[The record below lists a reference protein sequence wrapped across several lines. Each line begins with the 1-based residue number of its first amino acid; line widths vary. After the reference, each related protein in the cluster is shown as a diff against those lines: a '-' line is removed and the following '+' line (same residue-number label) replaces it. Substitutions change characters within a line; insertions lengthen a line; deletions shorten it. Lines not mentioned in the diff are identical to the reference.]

1 VVLKRDSMSPQE
13 HSPKELTHM
22 TTMTRPAS
30 DIAVGTTAQTRGGG
44 RKALGPVAAVAL
56 AASLAGGIVGVA
68 ATALATQAV
77 FNDQAA
83 EQARLLQFADQL
95 TYALR
100 WDDLQRQMYPNG
112 K

>member
-1 VVLKRDSMSPQE
+1 
-13 HSPKELTHM
+13 
-22 TTMTRPAS
+22 
-30 DIAVGTTAQTRGGG
+30 
-44 RKALGPVAAVAL
+44 
-56 AASLAGGIVGVA
+56 VA
-68 ATALATQAV
+68 ATAVAAQTV
-77 FNDQAA
+77 FSDHAA

>member
-1 VVLKRDSMSPQE
+1 
-13 HSPKELTHM
+13 M

-30 DIAVGTTAQTRGGG
+30 DIAVGTTERTGSGS
-44 RKALGPVAAVAL
+44 RKVVGPLATVAL

-68 ATALATQAV
+68 ATAVAAQTV
-77 FNDQAA
+77 FTDQAA

-95 TYALR
+95 TYAHR
-100 WDDLQRQMYPNG
+100 WDDLQRQMYPHG

>member
-30 DIAVGTTAQTRGGG
+30 DIAVGSAAQTGSGS
-44 RKALGPVAAVAL
+44 RKALGPVATVAL

-100 WDDLQRQMYPNG
+100 WDDLQRQMYPFG
-112 K
+112 E